1 MHFQSFP
8 MIYMLF
14 HSLPLTV
21 LPKKDVQVNTS
32 KARELISF
40 VKINMNGNCTT
51 DVARWAFTELQAD

>member
-14 HSLPLTV
+14 HSLHLTV

-40 VKINMNGNCTT
+40 VKINMNGYCTT